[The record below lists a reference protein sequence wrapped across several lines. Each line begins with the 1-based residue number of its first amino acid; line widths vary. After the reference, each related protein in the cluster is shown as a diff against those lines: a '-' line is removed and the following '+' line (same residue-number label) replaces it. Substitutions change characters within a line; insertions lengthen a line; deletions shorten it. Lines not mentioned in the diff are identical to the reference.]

1 MIGNVFYN
9 MLNQMGQKQKDPKY
23 TEMGQQIKHMLQ
35 TKQFDN
41 LMGPKVPHIKQG
53 VMNLLKV
60 IDLPAED

>member
-9 MLNQMGQKQKDPKY
+9 MLNQIGQQRKDPKY
-23 TEMGQQIKHMLQ
+23 AEMGQQIKHMLQ